1 MTAMFT
7 LVERKAAMITLFQE
21 NETLALLPTDER
33 TQALQRIIPRTQVE
47 EVLAQTGHDKAFC
60 KRLPG
65 WFMMWFVIGLGLF
78 CKDSYRQ
85 IFRWFQTFRPGCI
98 PGRSTLCE
106 ARKRLGSWPLVV
118 LLKRVVC
125 LLGKP
130 ATPGAF
136 YRGMRIMAID
146 GFVLNIADTP
156 VNEKAFGRPKSGRSP
171 GAFPQVRVLALC
183 EAGSHVIWRF
193 LIKSIFRS
201 EISMLSYLI
210 GFLESDMLLL
220 WDRGFFSY
228 VSLSEVLARKA
239 NLLIRLKSNNVFKP
253 IKKFSDG
260 SFLSK
265 AYRCASDRRHERN
278 GIMVRIIEYTFTDPN
293 IVGSGQKH
301 RLLTTLLDPELDPA
315 KTLICLYH
323 ERWEEE
329 LTFDEIKTHQRE
341 RPVLRSQTPAG
352 VIQEIY
358 GLLLGHYVI
367 RVLMHE
373 AAETRQIDPERI
385 SFTATL
391 KILRCR
397 LPQVREN
404 QSQDDLESWYRKL
417 VQEVAEEVLPPRRH
431 RLNPRVIKV
440 KMSKWPKK
448 RPIHRAFPQPSKPFE
463 QGIAVLH

>member
-1 MTAMFT
+1 MNNPF
-7 LVERKAAMITLFQE
+7 LE
-21 NETLALLPTDER
+21 NETLDLLPSDER
-33 TQALQRIIPRTQVE
+33 IKALQRTIPHAQVE

-65 WFMMWFVIGLGLF
+65 WFMVWFVIGLGLF

-85 IFRWFQTFRPGCI
+85 IFRWFQVFFPGGV

-106 ARKRLGSWPLVV
+106 ARKRLGCRPLGE
-118 LLKRVVC
+118 LLKRVVG

-130 ATPGAF
+130 HTPGAF
-136 YRGMRIMAID
+136 YRGMRLMSVD
-146 GFVLNIADTP
+146 GFVLSIADTP
-156 VNEKAFGRPKSGRSP
+156 ANERAFGRPKSGRAQ

-183 EAGSHVIWRF
+183 ETGSHVIWRF
-193 LIKSIFRS
+193 LIKPIVRS
-201 EISMLSYLI
+201 EISMLPYLI
-210 GFLESDMLLL
+210 RFLESDMLLL
-220 WDRGFFSY
+220 WDRGFLSY
-228 VSLSEVLARKA
+228 DSVCQVRARQA
-239 NLLIRLKSNNVFKP
+239 HLLIRLKSTNVFKP
-253 IKKFSDG
+253 IKRLPDG

-265 AYRCASDRRHERN
+265 IYPCQADRHHDRN
-278 GIMVRIIEYTFTDPN
+278 GIMVRIIEYTFNDPN
-293 IVGSGQKH
+293 VAGSGQKH
-301 RLLTTLLDPELDPA
+301 RLLTTLLDPEFDPC

-341 RPVLRSQTPAG
+341 RPVLRSQIPVG

-367 RVLMHE
+367 RVLIQE
-373 AAETRQIDPERI
+373 AAESLQIDPERI

-397 LPQVREN
+397 LPQIPKNQNLHELECWYRNLVREV
-404 QSQDDLESWYRKL
+404 S
-417 VQEVAEEVLPPRRH
+417 EEVLPSRRH
-431 RLNPRVIKV
+431 RINPRVIKV

-448 RPIHRAFPQPSKPFE
+448 RAAHRALAQPCKPFE
-463 QGIAVLH
+463 QAIAVLH

>member
-1 MTAMFT
+1 
-7 LVERKAAMITLFQE
+7 MINIVQE

-33 TQALQRIIPRTQVE
+33 LKALQRTIARAQVE

-65 WFMMWFVIGLGLF
+65 WFMVWFVIGLGLF
-78 CKDSYRQ
+78 CKDSYSQ
-85 IFRWFQTFRPGCI
+85 IFRWLQDFQPRGI

-106 ARKRLGSWPLVV
+106 ARKRLGNRPL
-118 LLKRVVC
+118 LALFKRVVC

-130 ATPGAF
+130 ETPGAF
-136 YRGMRIMAID
+136 YRGMRVMAAD

-156 VNEKAFGRPKSGRSP
+156 ANEKAFGRPKSGR
-171 GAFPQVRVLALC
+171 GLAAFPQVRVLALC
-183 EAGSHVIWRF
+183 ETGSHVIWRF

-210 GFLESDMLLL
+210 GLLESDMLLL

-228 VSLSEVLARKA
+228 DSVSQVLARKA
-239 NLLIRLKSNNVFKP
+239 HLLIRLKSSNVFKP
-253 IKKFSDG
+253 IKRLSDG

-265 AYRCASDRRHERN
+265 IYRCESDRRHDCN
-278 GIMVRIIEYTFTDPN
+278 GITVRIIEYTFTDPN
-293 IVGSGQKH
+293 IAGSGQKH
-301 RLLTTLLDPELDPA
+301 RLLTTLLDPQLDPA

-373 AAETRQIDPERI
+373 AAETRQIDPQRI

-397 LPQVREN
+397 LPQVPEN
-404 QSQDDLESWYRKL
+404 QSHQERESWYRNL
-417 VQEVAEEVLPPRRH
+417 VQEVAEEVLPLRRH
-431 RLNPRVIKV
+431 RINPRVIKV

-448 RPIHRAFPQPSKPFE
+448 RSVHRAFPQPSKPFE
-463 QGIAVLH
+463 QGIAMLH

>member
-1 MTAMFT
+1 MA
-7 LVERKAAMITLFQE
+7 TLFQE
-21 NETLALLPTDER
+21 TESLAMLPTDER
-33 TQALQRIIPRTQVE
+33 VKALQRIIPRAQID
-47 EVLAQTGHDKAFC
+47 EVLAETGHDKAFC

-65 WFMMWFVIGLGLF
+65 WFMVWFVAGLGLF
-78 CKDSYRQ
+78 CNDCYRQ
-85 IFRWFQTFRPGCI
+85 IFRWLQSFRPGSI

-106 ARKRLGSWPLVV
+106 ARKRLGNGPLLA

-130 ATPGAF
+130 ETPGAF
-136 YRGMRIMAID
+136 YRGMRTMAAD
-146 GFVLNIADTP
+146 GFVLDVADTP
-156 VNEKAFGRPKSGRSP
+156 ANERAFGRPKNGRAL

-183 EAGSHVIWRF
+183 ETGSHVIWRF
-193 LIKSIFRS
+193 LLKSISRS
-201 EISMLSYLI
+201 EISMLPYLI
-210 GFLESDMLLL
+210 GFLESNMLLL
-220 WDRGFFSY
+220 WDRGFLSY
-228 VSLSEVLARKA
+228 DSVFETRARNA
-239 NLLIRLKSNNVFKP
+239 NLLVRIKSNRVFKP
-253 IKKFSDG
+253 IQMLSDG

-265 AYRCASDRRHERN
+265 MYRSEADRRHDRN
-278 GIMVRIIEYTFTDPN
+278 AITVRIIEYTFTDKNLP
-293 IVGSGQKH
+293 GAGEKH
-301 RLLTTLLDPELDPA
+301 RLLTTLLDPQLDPA

-341 RPVLRSQTPAG
+341 RPVLRSQLPAG

-373 AAETRQIDPERI
+373 AAETLQIDPDRI

-397 LPQVREN
+397 FPSIPVN
-404 QSQDDLESWYRKL
+404 QSQQDLESWYHQL
-417 VQEVAEEVLPPRRH
+417 VLEVSEEVIPPRRH
-431 RLNPRVIKV
+431 RINPRVIRV

-448 RPIHRAFPQPSKPFE
+448 RTAHRAFPQPSKPFE
-463 QGIAVLH
+463 HGITLLH

>member
-1 MTAMFT
+1 
-7 LVERKAAMITLFQE
+7 MINLFQE
-21 NETLALLPTDER
+21 NETLALLPSDER
-33 TQALQRIIPRTQVE
+33 IKALQRTIPHAQVE
-47 EVLAQTGHDKAFC
+47 EVLAQSGHDKVFC

-65 WFMMWFVIGLGLF
+65 WFMVWFVIGLGLF

-85 IFRWFQTFRPGCI
+85 IFRWFQNFCPGGI

-106 ARKRLGSWPLVV
+106 ARKRLGNIPLVA

-130 ATPGAF
+130 ETPGAF
-136 YRGMRIMAID
+136 YRGMRLMAVD

-156 VNEKAFGRPKSGRSP
+156 ANEKAFGRPKTGRGL

-183 EAGSHVIWRF
+183 ETGSHVIWRF

-210 GFLESDMLLL
+210 RFLESDMLLL

-228 VSLSEVLARKA
+228 DSVSEVLARKA
-239 NLLIRLKSNNVFKP
+239 HLLIRIKSNNVFHP
-253 IKKFSDG
+253 IKKLSDG
-260 SFLSK
+260 SFLAK
-265 AYRCASDRRHERN
+265 IYRCESDRRHDRN
-278 GIMVRIIEYTFTDPN
+278 GIMVRIIEYTLTDAN
-293 IVGSGQKH
+293 IAGYGQKH
-301 RLLTTLLDPELDPA
+301 RLLTTLLDPQLDPA

-329 LTFDEIKTHQRE
+329 LTIDEIKTHQRE

-367 RVLMHE
+367 RVLMQE
-373 AAETRQIDPERI
+373 AAESRQIDPQRI

-397 LPQVREN
+397 LPQVPEN
-404 QSQDDLESWYRKL
+404 QSNQDRESWYRKL
-417 VQEVAEEVLPPRRH
+417 VQEVAEEVLPPRRN
-431 RLNPRVIKV
+431 RINPRVIKI

-448 RPIHRAFPQPSKPFE
+448 RPVHHAVPQPSKPFE
-463 QGIAVLH
+463 QGIAMLYS

>member
-1 MTAMFT
+1 
-7 LVERKAAMITLFQE
+7 MINIFQE
-21 NETLALLPTDER
+21 NEPLALLPTDER
-33 TQALQRIIPRTQVE
+33 IKALQRTIPHAQVE

-65 WFMMWFVIGLGLF
+65 WFMVWFVIGLGLF

-85 IFRWFQTFRPGCI
+85 IFRWFQVFRPGSI

-106 ARKRLGSWPLVV
+106 ARKRLGSWPLVA
-118 LLKRVVC
+118 LFKRVVC
-125 LLGKP
+125 LLGKLQ
-130 ATPGAF
+130 TPGAF
-136 YRGMRIMAID
+136 YRGMRLVSID

-156 VNEKAFGRPKSGRSP
+156 ANEKAFGRPKSGRGL

-183 EAGSHVIWRF
+183 ETGSHVIWRF
-193 LIKSIFRS
+193 LIKPIFRS

-210 GFLESDMLLL
+210 RHLESDMLLL
-220 WDRGFFSY
+220 WDRGFFGYDSVY
-228 VSLSEVLARKA
+228 EVLARKA
-239 NLLIRLKSNNVFKP
+239 HLLIRIKSNNVFQP
-253 IKKFSDG
+253 IKILSDG

-265 AYRCASDRRHERN
+265 IYRCEADRRHDRN
-278 GIMVRIIEYTFTDPN
+278 GIIVRIIEYTFNDPN
-293 IVGSGQKH
+293 IAGSGQKH
-301 RLLTTLLDPELDPA
+301 RLLTTLLDPQLDPA
-315 KTLICLYH
+315 TTLICLYH

-397 LPQVREN
+397 LPQVPVN
-404 QSQDDLESWYRKL
+404 QSQEALEVWYHEL
-417 VQEVAEEVLPPRRH
+417 VQEVAEEVLAPRRH
-431 RLNPRVIKV
+431 RINPRVIKV

-448 RPIHRAFPQPSKPFE
+448 RPVHRAFPQPTKPFE
-463 QGIAVLH
+463 QAITVLH

>member
-1 MTAMFT
+1 MNNPF
-7 LVERKAAMITLFQE
+7 LK
-21 NETLALLPTDER
+21 NETLDLLPSDER
-33 TQALQRIIPRTQVE
+33 IKALQRTIPHYQVE

-65 WFMMWFVIGLGLF
+65 WFMVWFVIGMGLF

-85 IFRWFQTFRPGCI
+85 IFRWFQVFCAGGVPL
-98 PGRSTLCE
+98 RSTLCE
-106 ARKRLGSWPLVV
+106 ARKRLGCRPLGE

-130 ATPGAF
+130 HTPGAF
-136 YRGMRIMAID
+136 YRGMRLMSVD

-156 VNEKAFGRPKSGRSP
+156 ANERAFGRPKSGRAQ

-183 EAGSHVIWRF
+183 ETGSHVIWRF
-193 LIKSIFRS
+193 LIKPIVRS
-201 EISMLSYLI
+201 EISMLPYLI
-210 GFLESDMLLL
+210 RLLESDMLLL
-220 WDRGFFSY
+220 WDRGFLSY
-228 VSLSEVLARKA
+228 DSVCQVRARQA
-239 NLLIRLKSNNVFKP
+239 HLLIRRKSTNV
-253 IKKFSDG
+253 
-260 SFLSK
+260 
-265 AYRCASDRRHERN
+265 A
-278 GIMVRIIEYTFTDPN
+278 
-293 IVGSGQKH
+293 GSGQKH
-301 RLLTTLLDPELDPA
+301 RLLTTLLDPQLDSC

-341 RPVLRSQTPAG
+341 RPVLRSQIPAG

-367 RVLMHE
+367 RVLIQE
-373 AAETRQIDPERI
+373 AAESLQIDPERI

-397 LPQVREN
+397 LPQIPKNQNPHELECWYRNLVREV
-404 QSQDDLESWYRKL
+404 S
-417 VQEVAEEVLPPRRH
+417 EEVLPPRRN
-431 RLNPRVIKV
+431 RINPRVIKV

-448 RPIHRAFPQPSKPFE
+448 RAAHRALAQPCKTFE
-463 QGIAVLH
+463 QAIAVLH